1 MEKRNY
7 QVEVLRKLN
16 EARAHGLKRAI
27 VVMAS
32 GLGKTAVSAFD
43 VDAFMCSRGGRV
55 LFLCDNNS
63 VLSQDLESYRS
74 ILGNKYSYGFFNSIE
89 KKPDAQIVFASFQ
102 TMRNHIDDFSRGEFA
117 YIVVDE
123 AHHAPA
129 DSYNAV
135 IDYFRAEFL
144 LGLTATPYRL
154 DGAKLS
160 CIFGEPIYELELA
173 EAISRNL
180 LVDVEY
186 HLMLNELSDLDE
198 ISEAD
203 NLSVSNFNKCF
214 FVPKSDK
221 EIAEII
227 MARKEDGHNML
238 VYCRSI
244 DHANAMRRLL
254 PGSMVVHSG
263 LSHRK
268 NNKALRLF
276 RKKKRQILI
285 SVDMLNEGIDVP
297 HADMIVFLRST
308 ASPVVFQQQLGR
320 GLRLCEGKSKVVVL
334 DFVGNVERLY
344 AIKSLVD
351 GIKQHRD
358 SGSTTTAGSILEIES
373 SKKDIQLDEL
383 LEIIDEKTKNGK
395 DCAND
400 PRLFAQVWRLAKD
413 LGRAPT
419 EREFDLDVWTDSSAR
434 CVELYGSWNQ
444 FLVQA
449 GFDVS
454 QRIITNTEIRLWE
467 AEKRLNYLRTGKMPN
482 VTIQNLMKEF
492 GYDNIDHVLDYYKTL
507 DRITYRIVGGDN
519 YDFENWIREQCDG
532 RSDEMPSE
540 CIVKEVFGT
549 SVIRAISKRYGSWE
563 TCLRKATI
571 ALGSS
576 KEMYLSSILL
586 AVKKMGG
593 RVPTVD
599 EYDSLRNEYGES
611 MAESSAIVDYF
622 GSWKE
627 FLDWGKIS
635 TYTDSEIIAD
645 VQRAVEIDDRVLT
658 QPKYFD
664 MITTTLSSAEVK
676 KHLNYGSWH
685 AVLWRAGYRMR
696 HDRFFSVAIKNEDEE
711 GYFESRMTDD
721 DVLDL
726 VRELARSRDIDSA
739 SLKKYFSMRYG
750 SKFCKTMTIR
760 FGTWANIIEYA
771 MAN

>member
-7 QVEVLRKLN
+7 QIEVLRKLN
-16 EARAHGLKRAI
+16 EVRAHGLKRAI

-43 VDAFMCSRGGRV
+43 VDAFMHSRGGKV

-63 VLSQDLESYRS
+63 VLSQNLEAYRS
-74 ILGNKYSYGFFNSIE
+74 ILGNKYSYGFFNSVE

-102 TMRNHIDDFSRGEFA
+102 TMRNHMDDFSRGEFA

-135 IDYFRAEFL
+135 IDYFQAEFL

-160 CIFGEPIYELELA
+160 YIFGEPIYELELA

-186 HLMLNELSDLDE
+186 HLMLNELSDLDD

-203 NLSVSNFNKCF
+203 NMSVTDFNKCF
-214 FVPKSDK
+214 FAPKSDEK
-221 EIAEII
+221 IAEII

-263 LSHRK
+263 LSRCK
-268 NNKALRLF
+268 NNKALWLF
-276 RKKKRQILI
+276 RKKKIQILI

-308 ASPVVFQQQLGR
+308 VSPVVFQQQLGR

-344 AIKSLVD
+344 AIKSLVN
-351 GIKQHRD
+351 GIEQHRD
-358 SGSTTTAGSILEIES
+358 SSSTAGLILKIES
-373 SKKDIQLDEL
+373 SEKDIQLDEL

-400 PRLFAQVWRLAKD
+400 PRLLAQVWRLAKD

-454 QRIITNTEIRLWE
+454 QRIITDTEIRLWE
-467 AEKRLNYLRTGKMPN
+467 AEKRLDYLRTGKTPD
-482 VTIQNLMKEF
+482 VTIEYLMDEF
-492 GYDNIDHVLDYYKTL
+492 SYDNIDRVLDYYRTL
-507 DRITYRIVGGDN
+507 DRIAYRIVGGEN
-519 YDFENWIREQCDG
+519 YDFESWIRKQCDG

-540 CIVKEVFGT
+540 TMARGVFGA

-563 TCLRKATI
+563 KCLRKATI

-576 KEMYLSSILL
+576 EEMYLSSILL

-593 RVPTVD
+593 RVPTID
-599 EYDSLRNEYGES
+599 EYDLLRNEYGES
-611 MAESSAIVDYF
+611 MAESSVIVDYF

-635 TYTDSEIIAD
+635 IYTDSEIIAD
-645 VQRAVEIDDRVLT
+645 VRRAVEIDDRVLT

-664 MITTTLSSAEVK
+664 MITTTLPSAEVK
-676 KHLNYGSWH
+676 KRLNYASWH
-685 AVLWRAGYRMR
+685 AVLWRAGYRIE
-696 HDRFFSVAIKNEDEE
+696 HDRFFSVAVKYEDGE
-711 GYFESRMTDD
+711 GYLDCRTTDD

-750 SKFCKTMTIR
+750 NKFCRIMMVR

-771 MAN
+771 LAN